1 MALFSEKQKSL
12 LFWVIGLSVSAF
24 FVVLVFGVYY
34 DKRQGQKRVEELKIA
49 LEKWE
54 QGIYDKKAG
63 DTVGGKTPSE
73 TLDMFISAVETGD
86 YELASKYFVIEKQE
100 EWRNHLSE
108 IAVAGKMKTFL
119 NPLKETKNS
128 KGAFLNEDKYFVDE
142 PISVDYI
149 RYPSGNWKIEEI

>member
-1 MALFSEKQKSL
+1 MMLFSEKQKSL

-63 DTVGGKTPSE
+63 DTVGGKTPRE
-73 TLDMFISAVETGD
+73 TLDMFISAVEAGD
-86 YELASKYFVIEKQE
+86 YELASKYFVVEKQG
-100 EWRNHLSE
+100 EWKKDLSTVKNINE
-108 IAVAGKMKTFL
+108 FL
-119 NPLKETKNS
+119 KVIKSTQKSDGEYS
-128 KGAFLNEDKYFVDE
+128 EDKTTYSIYKPTSIDF
-142 PISVDYI
+142 II
-149 RYPSGNWKIEEI
+149 YPSGNWKIEKI